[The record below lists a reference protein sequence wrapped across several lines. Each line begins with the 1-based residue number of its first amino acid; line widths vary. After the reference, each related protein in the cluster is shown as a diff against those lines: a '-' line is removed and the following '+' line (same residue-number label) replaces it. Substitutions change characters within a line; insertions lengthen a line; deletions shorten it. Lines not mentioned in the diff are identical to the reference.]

1 MYILAIETTGA
12 FASVALAKASDP
24 AGISAKA
31 LDSAGISAKAPDPAG
46 ISAKAPAL
54 NNAGDFEI
62 LAQVEGNDRYSHL
75 QNLTPQIEEVIRM
88 AGDITAARECTAAGE
103 STAERESKSTS
114 QTGKSKLSIDD
125 MSAIAVSNG
134 PGSFTGIRIGV
145 STGRALSQVKGI
157 PCVAV
162 PSLEALAMHA
172 GGSCSESAGP
182 LTKTLICSILD
193 ARRSQVYGGGYILN
207 EEGFPDE
214 IIKAGPYTVDEFI
227 QKLDNVETDSGKF
240 SKILFTGDGVDKY
253 GDIIKE
259 HYSELFAAGIIRFAD
274 EEVRYQDAQTVA
286 KLGWKLLQE
295 GKGCAFEQLKPEY
308 MRMAEAERKLKEKK

>member
-12 FASVALAKASDP
+12 FASVALAKASD
-24 AGISAKA
+24 
-31 LDSAGISAKAPDPAG
+31 
-46 ISAKAPAL
+46 L
-54 NNAGDFEI
+54 NGAGDFEI
-62 LAQVEGNDRYSHL
+62 LAHVEGNDRYSHL

-88 AGDITAARECTAAGE
+88 AG
-103 STAERESKSTS
+103 ESKSASETENNI
-114 QTGKSKLSIDD
+114 LSIGD

-162 PSLEALAMHA
+162 PSLEALAMRA
-172 GGSCSESAGP
+172 DK
-182 LTKTLICSILD
+182 TKTLICSILD

-207 EEGFPDE
+207 EDGFPEE

-253 GDIIKE
+253 GDVIKE
-259 HYSELFAAGIIRFAD
+259 HYSELFAAGIIRFAE

-286 KLGWKLLQE
+286 RLGWKLLQE
-295 GKGCAFEQLKPEY
+295 GKGCAYEQLKPEY